1 MTCQET
7 TLSLGVY
14 LLGALEPTEQA
25 TIEAHLAQCA
35 QCRSQLAEL
44 AELPSMLERISLDDI
59 APEPLVPSNDLYER
73 VAARARAEVADELA
87 IRRRRYRRLTAV
99 AAALVVVVVGG
110 IGSWAI
116 VGGNSSSSP
125 PAQTAGVRMT
135 VALASQATGTG
146 YTVEVSGLPIDEH
159 CKLIAIAK
167 DGTRDVAGQWNATYQ
182 GLATETGSTRI
193 PRSDLARFVLLGTSG
208 ERLATVAV

>member
-25 TIEAHLAQCA
+25 AVDAHLADCS

-44 AELPSMLERISLDDI
+44 AELPSMLGRISLDDI
-59 APEPLVPSNDLYER
+59 APEPVVPSNELYER
-73 VAARARAEVADELA
+73 VAARARAEGADELA
-87 IRRRRYRRLTAV
+87 SRRRRYRRLTAV
-99 AAALVVVVVGG
+99 AAAFAIVVGG
-110 IGSWAI
+110 GFGTWAI
-116 VGGNSSSSP
+116 VNGNSSNPSGP
-125 PAQTAGVRMT
+125 PPGVHMS

-146 YTVEVSGLPIDEH
+146 YTLEVSGLPIDEH
-159 CKLIAIAK
+159 CKLIAVAK
-167 DGTRDVAGQWNATYQ
+167 DGSRDVAGQWDATYQ
-182 GLATETGSTRI
+182 GWAKETGSTSI
-193 PRSDLARFVLLGTSG
+193 PRSELARFVLLGTRG